1 MLLAAGLLSLCL
13 QAQLNKVVIVTP
25 PDPLVVKAGS
35 NVDEVLKVTVRDGF
49 HVNSD
54 KPKDEF
60 IIPLKLTWTG
70 PVEVKQVTFP
80 KAEEID
86 VNGQKL
92 TVFTGSFPIHTQL
105 SIAANAPKGKATLAG
120 KLRYQAC
127 NSEMCLRPVT
137 LDIEQPVVIE

>member
-1 MLLAAGLLSLCL
+1 MPCL
-13 QAQLNKVVIVTP
+13 QAQVNKVVLVAP
-25 PDPLVVKAGS
+25 PDPVIAKPGAT
-35 NVDEVLKVTVRDGF
+35 VDQVLKVTVRDGY

-60 IIPLKLTWTG
+60 IIPLRLTWTG
-70 PVEVKQVTFP
+70 PLNVKEVVFP

-92 TVFTGSFPIHTQL
+92 TVFTGSFPIRTQL
-105 SIAANAPKGKATLAG
+105 SIPANTPKGKSTVTG

-127 NSEMCLRPVT
+127 NNEMCLRPMTV
-137 LDIEQPVVIE
+137 DIELPVTIE

>member
-1 MLLAAGLLSLCL
+1 MALLLPCL
-13 QAQLNKVVIVTP
+13 QAQVNKVVFVATP
-25 PDPLVVKAGS
+25 EPVVAKAGAT
-35 NVDEVLKVTVRDGF
+35 VDEVLKITVREGY

-70 PVEVKQVTFP
+70 PVSVKQVTFP

-92 TVFTGSFPIHTQL
+92 TVFTGSFPIRTQL
-105 SIAANAPKGKATLAG
+105 SIPANTPKGKATVTG

-127 NSEMCLRPVT
+127 NSEMCLRPMT
-137 LDIEQPVVIE
+137 LDIELPVTIE

>member
-1 MLLAAGLLSLCL
+1 MLLATATLLPCL
-13 QAQLNKVVIVTP
+13 QAQVNRVVLVAA
-25 PDPLVVKAGS
+25 PDPVVAKAGTS
-35 NVDEVLKVTVRDGF
+35 IDQTLKITVRDGY

-60 IIPLKLTWTG
+60 IIPLKLSWAG
-70 PVEVKQVTFP
+70 PVEVKQVVFP

-92 TVFTGSFPIHTQL
+92 TVFTGSFPIRTQL
-105 SIAANAPKGKATLAG
+105 LIPSNAPKGKSTITG

-127 NSEMCLRPVT
+127 SNEMCLRPMTVDVALPIT
-137 LDIEQPVVIE
+137 IE